1 MTETHETDLPRLTN
15 AAMIELSATEA
26 VAAMRAGVF
35 SAESY
40 ARALLERCAAGRYLN
55 AFITLE
61 PETVLEAARAADRHR
76 TSGGALGRLHGLPV
90 PIKDSVNTGD
100 YPTTGGTNSLRNF
113 QPKSDAAAVALLRA
127 AGAIVLGKTN
137 LHELSLGWTSNN
149 FAFGPVRNPYDPTR
163 IAGGSSGGTAAAVA
177 ARMAP
182 LGVAADTSGSI
193 RIPAALCGLFGF
205 RPTTARYPT
214 DGIIPIAPLFDQ
226 IGAQARCM
234 DDLALF
240 DAVMTGDE
248 RAIEP
253 AALAGL
259 RLGIDRAFFFTDLDP
274 EVSRMVEAV
283 IARLEAAGVVFVDVE
298 ITGLAAAITATTS
311 PISRHDA
318 GPTLTQYLLDHQ
330 AEASLGEVSAQVLS
344 PDVKLA
350 FDRFMLPGTPQVV
363 TEAAYEAAC
372 GADRPSLQRTMAA
385 CFADHAIAALLF
397 PTAMVP
403 ATPIGADETVRI
415 NGTDMSF
422 ATAIGRNI
430 LPGSTAGLP
439 GLVIPTG
446 LTAATNL
453 PLSIEIDGPVCSD
466 RELLGI
472 GMAIAAVL
480 KPIAAPDLALSL

>member
-1 MTETHETDLPRLTN
+1 MTETQETDLPRLPN

-26 VAAMRAGVF
+26 VAAMRGGVF

-61 PETVLEAARAADRHR
+61 PETVLEAARTADRHR
-76 TSGGALGRLHGLPV
+76 ASGGALGLLHGLPV
-90 PIKDSVNTGD
+90 PVKDSVNTGD
-100 YPTTGGTNSLRNF
+100 YPTTGGTNALRHF
-113 QPKSDAAAVALLRA
+113 QPKSDAPAVALLRA

-149 FAFGPVRNPYDPTR
+149 FAFGPVRNPYDPDR
-163 IAGGSSGGTAAAVA
+163 IAGGSSGGTAAAIA

-214 DGIIPIAPLFDQ
+214 DGVIPIAPLFDQ

-240 DAVMTGDE
+240 DAVMTGDH

-253 AALAGL
+253 APLAGL

-274 EVSRMVEAV
+274 EVAQMVEAV
-283 IARLEAAGVVFVDVE
+283 MALLEAAGVVFVDVE

-318 GPTLTQYLLDHQ
+318 GPALAQYLLGH
-330 AEASLGEVSAQVLS
+330 EATANLGQVSEQVLS

-363 TEAAYEAAC
+363 SEDAYEAAC
-372 GADRPSLQRTMAA
+372 GLDRPSLQRTMAA

-415 NGTDMSF
+415 GGADMSF

-446 LTAATNL
+446 LTASTNL
-453 PLSIEIDGPVCSD
+453 PLSIEIDGPACSD

-480 KPIAAPDLALSL
+480 KPIAAPNLLPSL

>member
-1 MTETHETDLPRLTN
+1 METQETALPLPTN
-15 AAMIELSATEA
+15 AAMIELSAAAA

-35 SAESY
+35 TAESY
-40 ARALLERCAAGRYLN
+40 ARALLESCAAGQHLN

-61 PETVLEAARAADRHR
+61 PETVLAAARAADRHR
-76 TSGGALGRLHGLPV
+76 AEGGMLGLLHGLPI

-100 YPTTGGTNSLRNF
+100 YPTTGGTNALRYF
-113 QPKSDAAAVALLRA
+113 QPKSDAPAVALLRA

-149 FAFGPVRNPYDPTR
+149 FAFGPVRNPYDPDR

-214 DGIIPIAPLFDQ
+214 AGVIPIAPLFDQ
-226 IGAQARCM
+226 IGAQARWM
-234 DDLALF
+234 EDLALF
-240 DAVMTGDE
+240 DAVMTGDD

-253 AALAGL
+253 ALLAGL
-259 RLGIDRAFFFTDLDP
+259 RLGIDRAFFFADLDP
-274 EVSRMVEAV
+274 EVAQMVEAV
-283 IARLEAAGVVFVDVE
+283 MALLEAAGVVFVNVQ

-318 GPTLTQYLLDHQ
+318 GPTLSQYLLDH
-330 AEASLGEVSAQVLS
+330 EATTSLGEVSEQVLS

-363 TEAAYEAAC
+363 TETAYAAAC
-372 GADRPSLQRTMAA
+372 SLDRPALQRTMAA

-397 PTAMVP
+397 PTTMVA

-415 NGTDMSF
+415 NGVEMSF

-446 LTAATNL
+446 LTASTKL
-453 PLSIEIDGPVCSD
+453 PLSIELDGPAGSD
-466 RELLGI
+466 RELLSI

-480 KPIAAPDLALSL
+480 GPIAAPEVRPVL

>member
-1 MTETHETDLPRLTN
+1 MTETQETDLPRLTN

-26 VAAMRAGVF
+26 VAAMRAGVL

-40 ARALLERCAAGRYLN
+40 ARALLERCAASQNLN

-61 PETVLEAARAADRHR
+61 PETVLAAARAADRHR
-76 TSGGALGRLHGLPV
+76 ASGGALGLLHGLPV
-90 PIKDSVNTGD
+90 PVKDSVNTGD
-100 YPTTGGTNSLRNF
+100 YPTTGGTNALRNF
-113 QPKSDAAAVALLRA
+113 RPKSDAAAVALLRA

-214 DGIIPIAPLFDQ
+214 DGVIPIAPLFDQ

-234 DDLALF
+234 DDLVLF
-240 DAVMTGDE
+240 DAVMTGDH
-248 RAIEP
+248 RPVEP
-253 AALAGL
+253 APLAGL
-259 RLGIDRAFFFTDLDP
+259 RLGLDRTCFFADLDR
-274 EVSRMVEAV
+274 EISQSVEAV
-283 IARLEAAGVVFVDVE
+283 IALLKAAGVVFVDVH
-298 ITGLAAAITATTS
+298 IPDLASAITATTS

-318 GPTLTQYLLDHQ
+318 GPALSQYLHDHD
-330 AEASLGEVSAQVLS
+330 AKASLDEVSEQVLS
-344 PDVKLA
+344 PDVRLA
-350 FDRFMLPGTPQVV
+350 FERFMLPDMPQVV
-363 TEAAYEAAC
+363 TQAAYERAC
-372 GADRPSLQRTMAA
+372 GEDRPALQSVMAA

-397 PTAMVP
+397 PTTMVA
-403 ATPIGADETVRI
+403 ATPIGDDETVRI
-415 NGTDMSF
+415 DGVDMSF

-430 LPGSTAGLP
+430 LAGSTAGLP

-446 LTAATNL
+446 LTASTKL
-453 PLSIEIDGPVCSD
+453 PLSIELDGPAGSD
-466 RELLGI
+466 RELLSI
-472 GMAIAAVL
+472 GMAIAAIL
-480 KPIAAPDLALSL
+480 EPLAAPDLLPGL